1 MPANNFKLFD
11 ENKQNMLSD
20 QEYQASQQ
28 RLGGVQ
34 AGIASSMLN
43 NKFAYQMSLIAY
55 AVAQMMNANG
65 YDATDALAVSTFVG
79 NLSNSV
85 LQKVID
91 KATTAEAQAGTNTLK
106 WMTPAL
112 VKSFFDYRL
121 ATQAEAQAGSIG
133 TKWMSPAKVKAFYNY
148 WKATASEATEGT
160 NDTKWMSP
168 LKVAQAVAPVVN
180 ASWVLKQAYTTAGSY
195 TWTAPD
201 LFNGRDYTIGV
212 MVIGGGASGAVAIA
226 NHVINL
232 DNETYCVPGSPS
244 GFSICAVVKIVPG
257 QSYPVIVGAGGAA
270 VTNTYSGRSV
280 SRTKG
285 SNGGSSAFNTNL
297 IAQGAQYGDQF
308 DTNYSLD
315 KGGQL
320 QVPLGAMNTNNVM
333 DNMFGGVPIISSG
346 TSSRYNCFVNK
357 MDFLSCFNPFECTR
371 ILGAGGGVC
380 FTKSGSTFTN
390 YEGPGGKH
398 PVTGLGA
405 TDGVA
410 RKLNSSGS
418 VSVVGLPTAPG
429 CGGGSVF
436 AYSYNDVT
444 ITATSG
450 AGADGAVMIYI
461 MGVEA

>member
-1 MPANNFKLFD
+1 MAANNFKLFD

-55 AVAQMMNANG
+55 AIAQMMNANG
-65 YDATDALAVSTFVG
+65 YDATDALAVSAFVG

-121 ATQAEAQAGSIG
+121 ATQAEAQAGSID

-168 LKVAQAVAPVVN
+168 LKVAQVVAPVVN
-180 ASWVLKQAYTTAGSY
+180 ASWVLLNEYTIAGSY

-201 LFNGRDYTIGV
+201 LFNGKSYKIGV
-212 MVIGGGASGAVAIA
+212 VVIGGGGGGGVAGRLSSGSYQRNASASGGGSGHAKFLILTV
-226 NHVINL
+226 
-232 DNETYCVPGSPS
+232 TPGS
-244 GFSICAVVKIVPG
+244 GYNLV
-257 QSYPVIVGAGGAA
+257 VGAGGAG
-270 VTNTYSGRSV
+270 NSV
-280 SRTKG
+280 S
-285 SNGGSSAFNTNL
+285 SYGGA
-297 IAQGAQYGDQF
+297 
-308 DTNYSLD
+308 
-315 KGGQL
+315 
-320 QVPLGAMNTNNVM
+320 
-333 DNMFGGVPIISSG
+333 SG
-346 TSSRYNCFVNK
+346 
-357 MDFLSCFNPFECTR
+357 
-371 ILGAGGGVC
+371 
-380 FTKSGSTFTN
+380 
-390 YEGPGGKH
+390 
-398 PVTGLGA
+398 
-405 TDGVA
+405 
-410 RKLNSSGS
+410 SSGS
-418 VSVVGLPTAPG
+418 SSSFGNHVADGGSGGTGAGASGNTSAGAAVGAEGGQGSDYSTSKSKSPPVCAYEGRSITYASTGDQLLTGRTMPGECMNPFTKLPLLVA
-429 CGGGSVF
+429 GGSVYILATVDGLDDSSF
-436 AYSYNDVT
+436 AQASPAGIEGSAGCMAHKENATAVAGNAPGSGGGAAVMNYTSSVSAR
-444 ITATSG
+444 ATSA
-450 AGADGAVMIYI
+450 AGADGAVMIYV